1 MKTDVIMRKLEKSL
15 PKISTLEKKLSMVC
29 QGLSEETVA
38 KYQLQYEVKNL
49 YKEYIVVSGQ
59 LEQNLQK

>member
-1 MKTDVIMRKLEKSL
+1 
-15 PKISTLEKKLSMVC
+15 MVC

-38 KYQLQYEVKNL
+38 KYQLHYEVKNL

>member
-1 MKTDVIMRKLEKSL
+1 MRKLEKSL

-29 QGLSEETVA
+29 HGLSEETVA

-59 LEQNLQK
+59 LDQNLQK